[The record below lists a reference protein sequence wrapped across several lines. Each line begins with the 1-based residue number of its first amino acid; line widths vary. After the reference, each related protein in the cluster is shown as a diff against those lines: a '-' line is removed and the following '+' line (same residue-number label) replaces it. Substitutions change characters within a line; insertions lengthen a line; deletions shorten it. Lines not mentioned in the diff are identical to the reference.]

1 MYRTKAL
8 GMLRQKL
15 SEMGVSAVII
25 PTNDPHFGEYTQ
37 KYYKIR
43 EWLSGFDGSAGT
55 LVVTEKSAA
64 LWTDSRYFIQAQ
76 EQLKGSD
83 IRLMKLKMPQTPAIW
98 EWILN
103 QYPDGGKVAIDRAL
117 FSYSE
122 YEKLQQELKPCTV
135 ELVDDLF
142 ADIWENRPQLVF
154 NPIISLDVKYAGE
167 SAKSKFNRVVEALN
181 INEQMF
187 VYIVSACDQVAWL
200 CNIRGTDI
208 DYNPVPQSYAVVT
221 NTAVHLFI
229 DLNSVS
235 DELNKYLTSQGIE
248 LHPYTSFTQT
258 LQQIPASTLRICS
271 KGSVT
276 VRDYNALDIPGA
288 TFIEDPTLGGTINY
302 FKSIKNNWEKEGF
315 RKAFLEDGKAWCKL
329 LKYID
334 DSLASSQ
341 PINEWTVGEKL
352 IEFRKES
359 PDYKGESFEPI
370 VAFGKAAA
378 LPHYSATEESAQ
390 TIGNNNFLLMDTGAH
405 YPYGTTDTT
414 RTIPIG
420 TLTEQQK
427 RHYTLVLKGMIALSM
442 AKFPQ
447 GTRGSQL
454 DILARGPLFGD
465 GVMYFHGT
473 GHGIGHYL
481 CVHEGP
487 QSIRMEEN
495 PVALAQGMVISNEP
509 AVYIPD
515 QYGIRTENVILVKE
529 CEYNSF
535 NTFLNFETL
544 TLVPIDLSCVL
555 PQLLSQS
562 EKDWINSYN
571 MHVCNTIAPYL
582 DMETAQWLS
591 NKYKAS
597 I

>member
-1 MYRTKAL
+1 
-8 GMLRQKL
+8 
-15 SEMGVSAVII
+15 
-25 PTNDPHFGEYTQ
+25 
-37 KYYKIR
+37 
-43 EWLSGFDGSAGT
+43 
-55 LVVTEKSAA
+55 
-64 LWTDSRYFIQAQ
+64 
-76 EQLKGSD
+76 
-83 IRLMKLKMPQTPAIW
+83 
-98 EWILN
+98 
-103 QYPDGGKVAIDRAL
+103 
-117 FSYSE
+117 
-122 YEKLQQELKPCTV
+122 
-135 ELVDDLF
+135 
-142 ADIWENRPQLVF
+142 
-154 NPIISLDVKYAGE
+154 
-167 SAKSKFNRVVEALN
+167 
-181 INEQMF
+181 
-187 VYIVSACDQVAWL
+187 
-200 CNIRGTDI
+200 
-208 DYNPVPQSYAVVT
+208 
-221 NTAVHLFI
+221 
-229 DLNSVS
+229 
-235 DELNKYLTSQGIE
+235 
-248 LHPYTSFTQT
+248 

-271 KGSVT
+271 KGSIT

-315 RKAFLEDGKAWCKL
+315 RKAFMEDGKAWCKL

-341 PINEWTVGEKL
+341 PINEWTIGEKL

-454 DILARGPLFGD
+454 DILARGPLFSD

-544 TLVPIDLSCVL
+544 TLVPVDLSCVL
-555 PQLLSQS
+555 PNLLSQS